1 MSKNETKALTKR
13 ADDYSQW
20 YLDVIEQAGLAEHS
34 PVRGCM
40 VIKPY
45 GYAIW
50 ENIQRELDTRFKA
63 KGVENA
69 YFPLFIPESFLKKE
83 AEHVEGFSPEL
94 AVVTHAGGE
103 KLDEPLVVRPTSET
117 IMYATFAHWIQS
129 YRDLPL
135 LINQWCNVVRW
146 ELRPRLF
153 LRTTEFLWQEG
164 HTCHTTENEADGFAR
179 QMLEV
184 YREFAEDLMALP
196 VITGLKSDAERF
208 AGAVRTYSIE
218 AMMQDGKALQAG
230 TSHLLG
236 QNFARAFE
244 VKFLNAEGREEYVW
258 QTSWGV
264 STRLIGGLIMAH
276 SDDKGLVLPP
286 RLAPIQTVIIPI
298 GATPEELE
306 ATQAKATELSELLK
320 AEGVSVKIDTREMR
334 PGAKFFDW
342 EKKGVPLRLELGP
355 KDLAAN
361 SLVVV
366 RRDTS
371 AKSTVS
377 EEELV
382 DSVKDLLEQIQR
394 DLFQAALARRE
405 ANTHDVDSYDELKK
419 AVETGFARA
428 FWCGSAECE
437 TKIKDETKATI
448 RSIPFDQKAENGK
461 CVICGKKSSGRVVFA
476 KAY

>member
-1 MSKNETKALTKR
+1 
-13 ADDYSQW
+13 
-20 YLDVIEQAGLAEHS
+20 
-34 PVRGCM
+34 
-40 VIKPY
+40 
-45 GYAIW
+45 
-50 ENIQRELDTRFKA
+50 
-63 KGVENA
+63 
-69 YFPLFIPESFLKKE
+69 
-83 AEHVEGFSPEL
+83 
-94 AVVTHAGGE
+94 
-103 KLDEPLVVRPTSET
+103 
-117 IMYATFAHWIQS
+117 
-129 YRDLPL
+129 
-135 LINQWCNVVRW
+135 
-146 ELRPRLF
+146 
-153 LRTTEFLWQEG
+153 
-164 HTCHTTENEADGFAR
+164 
-179 QMLEV
+179 
-184 YREFAEDLMALP
+184 MALP
-196 VITGLKSDAERF
+196 VIAGQKSDAERF
-208 AGAVRTYSIE
+208 AGAVRTYCIE

-244 VKFLNAEGREEYVW
+244 VKFLNAEGHEEFVW

-286 RLAPIQTVIIPI
+286 RLAPTQAVIIPI
-298 GATPEELE
+298 GTAPEELE
-306 ATQAKATELSELLK
+306 ATQAKAQELAELLK

-355 KDLAAN
+355 KDLAAG

-371 AKSTVS
+371 DKKTVS
-377 EEELV
+377 EEELI

-405 ANTHDVDSYDELKK
+405 AQTRDVNSYDELKE

-461 CVICGKKSSGRVVFA
+461 CVVCGKKSAGRVVIA